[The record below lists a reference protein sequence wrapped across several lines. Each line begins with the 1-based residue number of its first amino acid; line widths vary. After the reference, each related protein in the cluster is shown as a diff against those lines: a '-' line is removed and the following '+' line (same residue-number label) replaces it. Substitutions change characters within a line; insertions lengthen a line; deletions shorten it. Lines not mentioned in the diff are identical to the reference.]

1 MTEPGRRKPRNDAFA
16 RWPRWRAVQRFRESF
31 QLALLFPTIWLGYS
45 IEVRGRHHLAQVEQP
60 CLVISNHTIHLDWS
74 MILRA
79 LPRRFRLRTAV
90 AAAADDIFGNRA
102 RAFTG
107 RLFGNAFPFDRD
119 GGGIRESL
127 EHVNKLLNDGWN
139 VLIFPEGERSETGEQ
154 LPFKSGIGW
163 LAVRSGK
170 QVLPMRVD
178 LLRRGTYE
186 GRWMLIPRGRA
197 RVTIGA
203 PIRISPEASYK
214 EAVALLELAVLEA

>member
-1 MTEPGRRKPRNDAFA
+1 MTEPSPRKPRTDAFA
-16 RWPRWRAVQRFRESF
+16 RWPRWWAVRRFRESF

-45 IEVRGRHHLAQVEQP
+45 IEVRGRHHLGQVEQP

-79 LPRRFRLRTAV
+79 LPRRFRLRIAV

-107 RLFGNAFPFDRD
+107 RLFGNAFPLERD
-119 GGGIRESL
+119 GVGIRESL
-127 EHVNKLLNDGWN
+127 EHVRHLLDDGWN
-139 VLIFPEGERSETGEQ
+139 VLIFPEGMRSESGEQ

-186 GRWMLIPRGRA
+186 GRWMLIPRGRV

-203 PIRISPEASYK
+203 PVRVPPEASYK

>member
-1 MTEPGRRKPRNDAFA
+1 MTEPAPRKPRTDAFA
-16 RWPRWRAVQRFRESF
+16 RWPRWWAVRRFRESF
-31 QLALLFPTIWLGYS
+31 QLALLFPAIWLGYS
-45 IEVRGRHHLAQVEQP
+45 LEVRGRHHLAQVEQP

-74 MILRA
+74 MVLRA
-79 LPRRFRLRTAV
+79 LPRRLRLRTAV

-102 RAFTG
+102 RGFTG

-127 EHVNKLLNDGWN
+127 EHVHHLLKDGWN
-139 VLIFPEGERSETGEQ
+139 VLIFPEGMRSESGEQ

-178 LLRRGTYE
+178 LLRRGPYE
-186 GRWMLIPRGRA
+186 GRWILLPRGRV